1 MLKEEFKHIKET
13 KKDLRKFGLTVGIVL
28 AAIGTLLF
36 YFEKS
41 SSIYFTIIGGLLI
54 LLGILLPQLLKPLNK
69 IWMGLAIVLGFIMT
83 RVILTTLFYLVIT
96 PIGFLAKIFGKKFM
110 LLKYDKSAKTYWEK
124 RSIIQKKQ
132 IDYERQF

>member
-41 SSIYFTIIGGLLI
+41 SAIYFIIIGGLLI

-96 PIGFLAKIFGKKFM
+96 PIGLLAKIFGKKFM

>member
-28 AAIGTLLF
+28 AAIGALLF
-36 YFEKS
+36 YLEKS
-41 SSIYFTIIGGLLI
+41 SAIYFTLIGGLLI
-54 LLGILLPQLLKPLNK
+54 LLGILFPQLLKPLNK

-124 RSIIQKKQ
+124 RSIIPKKQ

>member
-1 MLKEEFKHIKET
+1 MLKEEFKHIKEA
-13 KKDLRKFGLTVGIVL
+13 KKDLRKFGLTVGIIFV
-28 AAIGTLLF
+28 AIGVLLF

-41 SSIYFTIIGGLLI
+41 SAIYFTVIGGLLI
-54 LLGILLPQLLKPLNK
+54 LLGILLPQLLKPINK
-69 IWMGLAIVLGFIMT
+69 VWMGLAIVLGFIMT

-110 LLKYDKSAKTYWEK
+110 NLKYDRSAKTYWEK

>member
-1 MLKEEFKHIKET
+1 MIKEEFKHIKET
-13 KKDLRKFGLTVGIVL
+13 KKDLRKFGVSVGIVL
-28 AAIGTLLF
+28 AGIGILLF
-36 YFEKS
+36 YFEKPS
-41 SSIYFTIIGGLLI
+41 AIYLTVIGGLLI

-83 RVILTTLFYLVIT
+83 RLILTTLFYLVIT

-110 LLKYDKSAKTYWEK
+110 NLKYDRSAKTYWEK
-124 RSIIQKKQ
+124 RSIIHKKQ